1 MIFSTYKS
9 SVNIIIKIVVYFL
22 CSMQK
27 QMEEIE
33 IELVKRIY
41 KEVLVKFNGNKS
53 EFAKSAQCSETTVRR
68 VFRNEQRMTVDLF
81 LRFCFA
87 LNKNINE
94 IFEGIDILNK

>member
-1 MIFSTYKS
+1 
-9 SVNIIIKIVVYFL
+9 
-22 CSMQK
+22 MQK
-27 QMEEIE
+27 HLEQ
-33 IELVKRIY
+33 IELELVARIY
-41 KEVLVKFNGNKS
+41 KEFLVKFNGNKS
-53 EFAKSAQCSETTVRR
+53 EFAKASNCSETTVRR